1 MMKALR
7 IHVTC
12 FARTTIPRRSY
23 SLSPMI
29 KDLSYFSVSNR
40 RENHTAKQLL
50 EEDKILMRDYT
61 YDLKLDSIAKFPAE
75 PRGSSRL
82 IRVDEEGE
90 IHHHRHFA
98 KEILPLIDRSHLVF
112 NESKVV
118 NARLNVTREKGD
130 EIEMMILDLGD
141 NLQKNCSD
149 AKLKV
154 MVREEDA
161 QCGAMYSVGEAK
173 FTVVDVIGPWLED
186 ENSNGNGTEV
196 VVECQTQDET
206 TVASLLDSVG
216 TVPIPPYLNREAKIS
231 DVSAYNNV
239 FASGEGSV
247 AAPTA
252 GLHFTDELM
261 AEIGNENISF
271 LTLHV
276 GAGTFK
282 PVITENAREHAMH
295 GENFAVN
302 VGEIQRIIECLQ
314 VGKRIVVVGTT
325 SCRTLE
331 SLYWCGVKTIQQ
343 RNLLKTDSTSEKN
356 VMEISQDEW
365 RSLANSSDIATIDA
379 LKAVINGK
387 DPSDYL
393 HGRTS
398 LMIAPGYDF
407 KVVDNLIT
415 NFHAPDSTLMLL
427 VSAFLRNSDKVRKV
441 YHEAQELGYRFLSYG
456 DACFFSRPP
465 KE

>member
-1 MMKALR
+1 MKALR
-7 IHVTC
+7 YHAPW
-12 FARTTIPRRSY
+12 FARTTRTMTRTGC

-29 KDLSYFSVSNR
+29 RDLPYFSVTKR
-40 RENHTAKQLL
+40 RENHTAKQFF

-61 YDLKLDSIAKFPAE
+61 YDLKLASIAKFPAE

-82 IRVDEEGE
+82 IRVDEEGK
-90 IHHHRHFA
+90 IHHHKHFA
-98 KEILPLIDRSHLVF
+98 KEILSLIDRSHIVF

-118 NARLNVTREKGD
+118 NARLNVTRKKGD
-130 EIEMMILDLGD
+130 EVEMMILDLGD

-161 QCGAMYSVGEAK
+161 QCRAMYSVRGAK
-173 FTVVDVIGPWLED
+173 FRVVNVIGPWIED
-186 ENSNGNGTEV
+186 EYSNGNGTEV
-196 VVECQTQDET
+196 VVECEVQDEA

-216 TVPIPPYLNREAKIS
+216 TVPIPPYLNREAEIS

-252 GLHFTDELM
+252 GLHFTDKLM

-282 PVITENAREHAMH
+282 PVITENAREHEMH

-314 VGKRIVVVGTT
+314 VGKRIIVVGTT

-331 SLYWCGVKTIQQ
+331 SLYWCGVKTIAQKSS
-343 RNLLKTDSTSEKN
+343 LKTGAAAQEN
-356 VMEISQDEW
+356 AMELTQDEW
-365 RSLANSSDIATIDA
+365 RSLTDSSEVAAIDA
-379 LKAVINGK
+379 LQAVIQGK
-387 DPSDYL
+387 DPSEYV

-407 KVVDNLIT
+407 KVVENLIT

-427 VSAFLRNSDKVRKV
+427 VSAFLGSSDKVRKV
-441 YHEAQELGYRFLSYG
+441 YHEAQDLGYRFLSYG
-456 DACFFSRPP
+456 DACFFSRP
-465 KE
+465 K